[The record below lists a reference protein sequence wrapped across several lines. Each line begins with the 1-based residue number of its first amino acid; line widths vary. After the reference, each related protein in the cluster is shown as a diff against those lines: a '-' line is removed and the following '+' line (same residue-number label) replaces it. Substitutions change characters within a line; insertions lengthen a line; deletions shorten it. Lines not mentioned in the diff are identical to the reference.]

1 MVSHLYE
8 LLHNSWSRNNST
20 HRKMNRNFK
29 VELRTYAIKL
39 QEKEKK
45 QDKQMADT
53 EHLPENIVIGQI
65 KCLTKHIIFTS
76 FRNQ

>member
-1 MVSHLYE
+1 M
-8 LLHNSWSRNNST
+8 NS
-20 HRKMNRNFK
+20 NFK

-53 EHLPENIVIGQI
+53 EHLPENIAIGQI